1 MAPQVNII
9 KHLKK
14 SQYLSLWKYSQK
26 IAEEEIIP
34 FYEAIIILIKKS
46 RIPQKKKKNY
56 KGKYAAHLL
65 INKDTEILSKVL
77 AKRT

>member
-14 SQYLSLWKYSQK
+14 SQYLSLWKYPQK

-46 RIPQKKKKNY
+46 RIPQKKKNY
-56 KGKYAAHLL
+56 KDKYAAHLL

>member
-14 SQYLSLWKYSQK
+14 SQYLSLWKYPKK

-46 RIPQKKKKNY
+46 RIPQKKK
-56 KGKYAAHLL
+56 LQ
-65 INKDTEILSKVL
+65 
-77 AKRT
+77 R